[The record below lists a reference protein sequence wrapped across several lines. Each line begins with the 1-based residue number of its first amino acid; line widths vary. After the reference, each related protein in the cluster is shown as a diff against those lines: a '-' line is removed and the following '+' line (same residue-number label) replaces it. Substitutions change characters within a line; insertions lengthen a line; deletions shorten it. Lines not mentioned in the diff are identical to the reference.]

1 MAVGIREW
9 SMTVEKY
16 NASFQISMPPF
27 GYFTEHENGSTPIA
41 VKSKQ

>member
-9 SMTVEKY
+9 GMTVEKY

-27 GYFTEHENGSTPIA
+27 GYFTEHENGSTPITE
-41 VKSKQ
+41 SKQ